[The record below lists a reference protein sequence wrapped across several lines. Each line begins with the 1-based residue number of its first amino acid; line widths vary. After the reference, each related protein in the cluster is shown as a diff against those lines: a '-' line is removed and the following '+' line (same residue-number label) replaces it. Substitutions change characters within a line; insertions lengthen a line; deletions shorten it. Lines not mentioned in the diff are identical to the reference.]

1 MNVKL
6 KIFFS
11 TLITILSIFTFG
23 VLFGEDFPIGIGKTK
38 SYFESINTSKINV
51 SSDGKIV
58 EGEIIVKFKSNIGMN
73 SRLYSLKS
81 LGGSQKATLTD
92 TAHILVKLQDGESV
106 YSAVEKYKDLPGVE
120 YVQPNYIYRM
130 NSVPPNDPNYG
141 QQWAAKN
148 TGQTITKLIDD
159 LYSLNNPPSGQGY
172 DLGLEDAWN
181 LSTDCSSTVI
191 AVIDSGVNY
200 DHEELSST
208 TWESSSC
215 VGNYWAGTKYC
226 KYGYD
231 FIDLDDSPMDYTGHG
246 THVAGI
252 IAAQGDNLKG
262 IAGVCWS
269 AKIMSVRVLDQYG
282 NGTSASVSAGLNFAI
297 NNGAKIINMS
307 LDGPANDPSMAAAI
321 SNAGINND
329 VLFIVAAG
337 SQGINLSTNN
347 RFPCEYS
354 SPNII
359 CVGSADQKGSI
370 ANFSNYDNSA
380 STANRGV
387 DILAPGTNIL
397 SSYNV
402 ILTGNITADASTGWT
417 YSGNS
422 SNDWGYLPDTGV
434 CYSEIFNSNGPGF
447 GFPGGCGS
455 YSILP
460 NTNSYVYKTFDL
472 SEYNEAQLQARV
484 KFQVADAG
492 DFLEF
497 LADPNGGNPI
507 QDGVTIKRP
516 FQSPAN
522 TFENYIGDL
531 TFCTTSTCSI
541 GIRMSTDSDATV
553 PTSTIVKALSIR
565 WAKSTNS
572 SYNVLSGTSMS
583 TAYVTGTAA
592 LLKQYQPSFDY
603 SDIFNAIVN
612 SGENTTAAVA
622 NTKFGTSLNTYKA
635 LIYLKPPT
643 ITSGVLQ

>member
-337 SQGINLSTNN
+337 S
-347 RFPCEYS
+347 
-354 SPNII
+354 
-359 CVGSADQKGSI
+359 
-370 ANFSNYDNSA
+370 
-380 STANRGV
+380 
-387 DILAPGTNIL
+387 
-397 SSYNV
+397 
-402 ILTGNITADASTGWT
+402 
-417 YSGNS
+417 
-422 SNDWGYLPDTGV
+422 
-434 CYSEIFNSNGPGF
+434 
-447 GFPGGCGS
+447 
-455 YSILP
+455 
-460 NTNSYVYKTFDL
+460 
-472 SEYNEAQLQARV
+472 
-484 KFQVADAG
+484 
-492 DFLEF
+492 
-497 LADPNGGNPI
+497 
-507 QDGVTIKRP
+507 
-516 FQSPAN
+516 
-522 TFENYIGDL
+522 
-531 TFCTTSTCSI
+531 
-541 GIRMSTDSDATV
+541 
-553 PTSTIVKALSIR
+553 
-565 WAKSTNS
+565 
-572 SYNVLSGTSMS
+572 
-583 TAYVTGTAA
+583 
-592 LLKQYQPSFDY
+592 
-603 SDIFNAIVN
+603 
-612 SGENTTAAVA
+612 
-622 NTKFGTSLNTYKA
+622 
-635 LIYLKPPT
+635 
-643 ITSGVLQ
+643 